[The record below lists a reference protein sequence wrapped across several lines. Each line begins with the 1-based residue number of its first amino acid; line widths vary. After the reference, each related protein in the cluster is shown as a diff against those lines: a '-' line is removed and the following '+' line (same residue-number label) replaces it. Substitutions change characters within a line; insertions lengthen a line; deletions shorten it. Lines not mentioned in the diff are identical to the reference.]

1 MKSHLLL
8 SLYSSHNSLFHLR
21 FKFWFPNFSQVCL
34 VILRVNL
41 EIRRANLVILGA
53 NLVIL
58 GANLVTLR
66 VNLEILGAN
75 LVILCVNINYFNII
89 PLLFL
94 QVVSLNLDI
103 IYKIN
108 FCHECFIRLIL
119 RVINYPDVQ
128 FIIPVLFQQ
137 ANIYLVFCLYFFNFC
152 QVCFISLIR
161 CVINY
166 LDL

>member
-8 SLYSSHNSLFHLR
+8 SLYSSHNSLLHLR

-34 VILRVNL
+34 VILRVNINYFNIIPQIVEILRVNL
-41 EIRRANLVILGA
+41 EILRANLVILGA

-58 GANLVTLR
+58 R
-66 VNLEILGAN
+66 
-75 LVILCVNINYFNII
+75 VNINYFNII
-89 PLLFL
+89 P
-94 QVVSLNLDI
+94 QIVSLNLNI

>member
-8 SLYSSHNSLFHLR
+8 SLYSSHNSLLHLR
-21 FKFWFPNFSQVCL
+21 FKFWIPNFSQVCL

-41 EIRRANLVILGA
+41 EILGA

-58 GANLVTLR
+58 R
-66 VNLEILGAN
+66 
-75 LVILCVNINYFNII
+75 VNINYFNII
-89 PLLFL
+89 LLLFL
-94 QVVSLNLDI
+94 QVVSLHFNI

-108 FCHECFIRLIL
+108 ICHECFIRLIL
-119 RVINYPDVQ
+119 RVINYLDVQ
-128 FIIPVLFQQ
+128 FIIQILFQQ

-166 LDL
+166 LNL